1 MQTIVKIDFFAQP
14 ATKELLILS
23 IASSFLGVKTTYL
36 DFWWLKNFL
45 NFWIQMELFSTKIR
59 RLGTFTSD
67 YFGEHKFWYLAQSG
81 LKLKK
86 DQTDF

>member
-1 MQTIVKIDFFAQP
+1 M
-14 ATKELLILS
+14 LILT

-45 NFWIQMELFSTKIR
+45 NFWIQMELFSMNIC
-59 RLGTFTSD
+59 RLRTFSSVQ
-67 YFGEHKFWYLAQSG
+67 FGEHKFWYLAQSG